1 MTGPTNYP
9 DRRRRPR
16 KLVLRVLVVIATL
29 IALRYFL
36 WRVEATVNPA
46 AVWFF
51 WLFLAMELVG
61 FGETALFYFTTW
73 PHRAHRPQ
81 PVPEGRTVDLFI
93 PTYNEPVA
101 LLRDTVVCAL
111 SVRYPHET
119 WLLDDGNRPE
129 VKALAAELGC
139 RYLARTDRSHAKAGN
154 LNNALR
160 HSTGE
165 FVITLDADHVPMP
178 DLIERLLG
186 FFNDPKVAIVQA
198 NQDFYNLDSF
208 QHTTDWTQKVGWQQ
222 QELFFNVI
230 QPGKDAYDAA
240 IYCGSPA
247 MLRRAALDEVGG
259 FATETVTEDMHTGLR
274 LQKRGWRVVY
284 YNTTVARGLAPQ
296 TYSAYNT
303 QWARWG
309 LGAMQ
314 VLRLERPILGR
325 GLSLGQRINYLSSF
339 YFYWSSWQKLFYL
352 MIPAFCV
359 LSGIFP
365 LVAEPN
371 TYLAFF
377 GPYLF
382 MNLLVSAALQGG
394 FMDFVKTERYN
405 LIKLG
410 PMLMSITGLWRKRA
424 DFKVTP
430 KARDTAAGWRQLSL
444 QFVLV
449 TLLGVGLVVGILR
462 AASATAEYDRWAYS
476 VNSFF
481 AAFYL
486 YLLVPTVL
494 LALRRKEL
502 RNTYRFPHQLEIPV
516 QYRVLGSQDGAWA
529 ELHARNLNRFGLSLT
544 MKAPLSRET
553 HMELRM
559 NVAGR
564 ELRAEASVRWTEEFQ
579 TPEGPRYANGLRF
592 DRIAVEDQDAIA
604 QYLFWEVAPRHGAM
618 LKLTARAQVRE
629 VAA

>member
-1 MTGPTNYP
+1 MV
-9 DRRRRPR
+9 
-16 KLVLRVLVVIATL
+16 VLATL

-36 WRVEATVNPA
+36 WRVEETVNPA

-61 FGETALFYFTTW
+61 FGETVLFYFTTW

-119 WLLDDGNRPE
+119 WLLDDGNRSE

-186 FFNDPKVAIVQA
+186 FFSDSQVAIVQA

-230 QPGKDAYDAA
+230 QPGKDAYNAA

-247 MLRRAALDEVGG
+247 MLRRSALEEVGG

-284 YNTTVARGLAPQ
+284 YNATVARGLAPQ

-314 VLRLERPILGR
+314 VLRVERPILGR
-325 GLSLGQRINYLSSF
+325 GLSLAQRLNYLSSF
-339 YFYWSSWQKLFYL
+339 YFYWSAWQKLFYL
-352 MIPAFCV
+352 LVPAFCV
-359 LSGIFP
+359 LTGIFP
-365 LVAEPN
+365 LVAEPR

-377 GPYLF
+377 APYLA
-382 MNLLVSAALQGG
+382 MNLLATAALQGG
-394 FMDFVKTERYN
+394 FTDFVKTERYN

-410 PMLMSITGLWRKRA
+410 AMLTSVSGLWRKKA
-424 DFKVTP
+424 VFKVTP
-430 KARDTAAGWRQLSL
+430 KTQGHAAEWRRLGLHFFLSGFL
-444 QFVLV
+444 VLGVLV
-449 TLLGVGLVVGILR
+449 GTPKALL
-462 AASATAEYDRWAYS
+462 ATSEYGRWAYA
-476 VNSFF
+476 VNVVF
-481 AAFYL
+481 ALFYL
-486 YLLVPTVL
+486 YLLLPAVW
-494 LALRRKEL
+494 LALTRKEL
-502 RNTYRFPHQLEIPV
+502 RGNYRFPHRLEIPV
-516 QYRVLGSQDGAWA
+516 QYRLLGSGEQAWA
-529 ELHARNLNRFGLSLT
+529 QLHARNLNRFGLSLT
-544 MKAPLSRET
+544 TTAPLVSET
-553 HMELRM
+553 RMELRM
-559 NVAGR
+559 QVGDR
-564 ELRAEASVRWTEEFQ
+564 SIVAEASVRWTEAFQ
-579 TPEGPRYANGLRF
+579 APGGTRYANGMRF

-604 QYLFWEVAPRHGAM
+604 QYLFWTVAPLHGAM
-618 LKLTARAQVRE
+618 LKLTSRAQTRE
-629 VAA
+629 VTA